1 MKAQD
6 IMTRKVVCVSRD
18 TPVPEIAELL
28 LNNHISGVPVV
39 DDKMHVVGIVS
50 EGDLL
55 RRVEIGTEKHRGRLA
70 SFFTSVSR
78 SAEEFARARGLR
90 AEDVMTE
97 TVISIPPD
105 MPLPEIVDILEKR
118 GVKRLPVVTKDR
130 LVGIVTRA
138 NLVRALVAIPSA
150 KDKPGASTDVAIRG
164 QLIEE
169 LDKHPWG
176 HRPASDVV
184 VTEGV
189 VHFWGICSSTS
200 EIRALRVCAESVPGV
215 KGVVDHMIVVEP
227 GTFVD
232 GGLFVA

>member
-1 MKAQD
+1 MKAHD
-6 IMTRKVVCVSRD
+6 IMTRKVVCVNRE

-39 DDKMHVVGIVS
+39 DEKMHVVGIVS

-55 RRVEIGTEKHRGRLA
+55 RRVELGTEKHRGRLA

-97 TVISIPPD
+97 AVFSIPPD
-105 MPLPEIVDILEKR
+105 MSLMEIVDVLEKR
-118 GVKRLPVVTKDR
+118 GVKRLPVVTNNR

-138 NLVRALVAIPSA
+138 NLVRALVALPRA
-150 KDKPGASTDVAIRG
+150 KDKPGASNDVAIKA
-164 QLIEE
+164 QLIDE
-169 LDKHPWG
+169 LNKHPWG

-184 VTEGV
+184 VTDGV
-189 VHFWGICSSTS
+189 VHFWGLCGSTS
-200 EIRALRVCAESVPGV
+200 EFKALRVCAEAVPGV
-215 KGVVDHMIVVEP
+215 KSVVDHMIVVEP
-227 GTFVD
+227 GGYVE